1 MNETSRILSSI
12 ALFLLAMGP
21 SVLAAESLN
30 VHGIF
35 RSNMVLQR
43 DKPITVWGWAPA
55 GTEVSVSLG
64 KHSAVGKAAGEK
76 GRWEV
81 VFDPQAANG
90 QGQALKVQ
98 AAG

>member
-1 MNETSRILSSI
+1 MNKTSRILSSI

-43 DKPITVWGWAPA
+43 DKPAPPPTPAREAPGNQGWKREFLAIA
-55 GTEVSVSLG
+55 FT
-64 KHSAVGKAAGEK
+64 
-76 GRWEV
+76 
-81 VFDPQAANG
+81 
-90 QGQALKVQ
+90 
-98 AAG
+98 